1 MSTTPCLPPLLEQAL
16 EAYKTTFRRP
26 ELPEW
31 DRGELLALFPDLLI
45 GNATKTW
52 RDSWP
57 FGDRAGVYF
66 VFGREMKLLYIGK
79 ASMNNCMGA
88 RLSHWFWGDCHSEC
102 KVHGKWSE
110 DPFFVQSLAM
120 PAGLEFEA
128 PALEEFLIREINPP
142 DNTAGRKG

>member
-1 MSTTPCLPPLLEQAL
+1 MSTTPCLPPLVEQAL

-26 ELPEW
+26 GLAEW

-79 ASMNNCMGA
+79 ASMNSCMGA
-88 RLSHWFWGDCHSEC
+88 RLSSWFWGDCDSEC
-102 KVHGKWSE
+102 KVQGKWSE
-110 DPFFVQSLAM
+110 GPFFVQTLAM

-128 PALEEFLIREINPP
+128 PALEEYLIREINPP
-142 DNTAGRKG
+142 DNTAGRKR